1 MRVLKRGSRGCKDDT
16 HVRATVVGEEEDLDG
31 AAEEGAEDVG
41 ESGKSGVFG
50 REAFSTPDAGSGES
64 TT

>member
-1 MRVLKRGSRGCKDDT
+1 MGSVG
-16 HVRATVVGEEEDLDG
+16 VREDESL
-31 AAEEGAEDVG
+31 ESTTNERSEDVG